1 MDVIGRFLPDAE
13 VRVVIVYT
21 EVIDELDIGEV
32 PDITETISS
41 EVTYCVYIKMKK
53 VLEVMI

>member
-53 VLEVMI
+53 Y